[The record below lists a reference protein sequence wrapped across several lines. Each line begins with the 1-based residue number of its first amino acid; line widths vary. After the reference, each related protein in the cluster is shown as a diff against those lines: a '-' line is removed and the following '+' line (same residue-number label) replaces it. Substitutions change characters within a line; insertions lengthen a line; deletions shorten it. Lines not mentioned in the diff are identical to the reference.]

1 MSSKCLDREGTQ
13 EGIGM
18 CREVD
23 KALPEPSIEESL
35 VTEPPSPMLVEI
47 ICERAHCVIY
57 EYAIV
62 TVKFVADEFK
72 GRIKVKPVVRRG
84 SKKNVDRYLELCRIN
99 GQHLSVPAILM
110 GGKLVFTYVPGV
122 EDLRE
127 AMQENLRVWEDR
139 CQAVSQSAES
149 ENIGG
154 AG

>member
-1 MSSKCLDREGTQ
+1 MSSESPDHEANQEGT
-13 EGIGM
+13 GL
-18 CREVD
+18 CEVSE
-23 KALPEPSIEESL
+23 AVPNPSVQESL
-35 VTEPPSPMLVEI
+35 VTESPPPMLVEI

-127 AMQENLRVWEDR
+127 AMQENLRDWEDR
-139 CQAVSQSAES
+139 CQAVSQSA
-149 ENIGG
+149 G
-154 AG
+154 